1 MFNAPALYAMWGKRI
16 LRSLI
21 YRFPPIMIA
30 PERLYLWMDTLI
42 QTQRV
47 PGDVLEVGCYLGG
60 TAAVANKMLRN
71 LSARKRYL
79 VVDTFEGFVAEQWTE
94 DQALGTPGR
103 LKKHFSLNST
113 ELARWVLD
121 RHGGEE
127 VEIIK
132 GDIVALSEDS
142 LPGQVSACLLDV
154 DLSEPIQKGLE
165 RVYPRLQPGGVI
177 IVDDCGDDEYKA
189 RIGYERFVRSAGLPE
204 EYKFGAGI
212 VRRHGA

>member
-1 MFNAPALYAMWGKRI
+1 
-16 LRSLI
+16 
-21 YRFPPIMIA
+21 
-30 PERLYLWMDTLI
+30 MDTLI